1 MRTSKGVEHFLTNR
15 LKVENVWSLRCIH
28 VLSLMCLRKK
38 SAKGQ
43 IRLRS
48 T

>member
-1 MRTSKGVEHFLTNR
+1 MRMSKEVERFPTNR

-43 IRLRS
+43 IRLGS